1 MNNSNFKIAFTC
13 SWGQN
18 SEELLKRYSVFTP
31 NNSCSWY
38 NLKGIDSVN
47 KADYIIGLDLPKLNN
62 ENLIHFRR
70 EPDLIQKWET
80 PMDAIFCFDY
90 SSKDKF
96 HAATW
101 WLEKSYD
108 ELCNLNHTDGNEISA
123 IISNKHKFR
132 VEYVTEAI
140 KSNGSIIGYGPG
152 CGSAYG
158 SNKWRTEVLLR
169 SSMSIC
175 IENSAQENYF
185 TEKIVDCL
193 LAWAM
198 PLYWGCPNI
207 SDFFPHGSYR
217 LIDIQDP
224 SSIKD
229 IIEKPIQSYEIDA
242 MREARELILNKYNIW
257 ECTQNVINDYGG

>member
-1 MNNSNFKIAFTC
+1 MNNSNVKVAFTC

-31 NNSCSWY
+31 NNSCSWD
-38 NLKGIDSVN
+38 NLRGIDSVEE
-47 KADYIIGLDLPKLNN
+47 ADYIVGLDLPKLDN
-62 ENLIHFRR
+62 EKVIHFRR
-70 EPDLIQKWET
+70 EPDLIQKWES
-80 PMDAIFCFDY
+80 PLEAIFCFDY

-108 ELCNLNHTDGNEISA
+108 ELCNFDYFNGNEISA
-123 IISNKHKFR
+123 LISSKYKFR
-132 VEYVTEAI
+132 TRYVTEAI
-140 KSNGSIIGYGPG
+140 KYNKTIVGYGPG
-152 CGSAYG
+152 CGTAYG
-158 SNKWRTEVLLR
+158 SNKWRTEILLR

-185 TEKIVDCL
+185 TEKIIDCL
-193 LAWAM
+193 LAWTM

-207 SDFFPHGSYR
+207 GDFFPNGSYR
-217 LIDIQDP
+217 LINIENP

-229 IIEKPIQSYEIDA
+229 IIQKPIESFEIEA
-242 MREARELILNKYNIW
+242 MRKARELILNKYNIW
-257 ECTQNVINDYGG
+257 ACIQKVVNDYG

>member
-1 MNNSNFKIAFTC
+1 MNKSNVKVAFTC

-31 NNSCSWY
+31 NNSCSWD
-38 NLKGIDSVN
+38 NLRGIDSVEE
-47 KADYIIGLDLPKLNN
+47 ADYIVGLDLPKLDN
-62 ENLIHFRR
+62 EKVIHFRR
-70 EPDLIQKWET
+70 EPDLIQKWES
-80 PMDAIFCFDY
+80 PLEAIFCFDY

-108 ELCNLNHTDGNEISA
+108 ELCNFDYFNGNEISA
-123 IISNKHKFR
+123 LISSKYKFR
-132 VEYVTEAI
+132 TRYVTEAI
-140 KSNGSIIGYGPG
+140 KSNKTIVGYGPG
-152 CGSAYG
+152 CGTAYG
-158 SNKWRTEVLLR
+158 SNRWRTEILLR

-185 TEKIVDCL
+185 TEKIIDCL
-193 LAWAM
+193 LAWTM

-207 SDFFPHGSYR
+207 GDFFPNGSYR
-217 LIDIQDP
+217 LINIENP

-229 IIEKPIQSYEIDA
+229 IIQKPIESFEIEA
-242 MREARELILNKYNIW
+242 MRKARELILNKYNIW
-257 ECTQNVINDYGG
+257 ACIRKVINDYG